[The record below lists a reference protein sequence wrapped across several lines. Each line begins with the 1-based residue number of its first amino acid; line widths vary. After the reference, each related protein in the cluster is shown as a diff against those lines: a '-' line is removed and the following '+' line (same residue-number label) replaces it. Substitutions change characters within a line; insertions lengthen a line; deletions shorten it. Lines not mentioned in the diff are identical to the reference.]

1 MTQFIGRPALQ
12 DRGDFGH
19 TCSLELLSFVDD
31 RGRQLLKSGDLR
43 TFAVEYPEHI
53 DRFDA
58 ELDAYCYTHAII
70 TVCRR
75 PKRTRPE

>member
-1 MTQFIGRPALQ
+1 MSQTIGRPALEKQ
-12 DRGDFGH
+12 GDFGH

-31 RGRQLLKSGDLR
+31 RGRQLLKKGELR
-43 TFAVEYPEHI
+43 TFAEEYPEHI

-75 PKRTRPE
+75 PKRD